1 LLADTTFLIDVMKAD
16 EKALAKTH
24 ELEAASALVMVGA
37 PTIFEL
43 YVGVGLSVRSDE
55 ERDKVLEVL
64 RSLTQLPLD
73 QLSATRGGLI
83 YAQRSR
89 EGADMDPEDAMLA
102 GIAVEN
108 HETLLTRNRKHFA
121 GIVDLKLESY

>member
-1 LLADTTFLIDVMKAD
+1 MRPSLADTTFLIDVMKGE
-16 EKALAKTH
+16 EKAIAKAK
-24 ELEAASALVMVGA
+24 ELEAASTPMVVGA

-43 YVGVGLSVRSDE
+43 YVGVGLSVKSAE
-55 ERDKVLEVL
+55 ERESVLEVL

-73 QLSATRGGLI
+73 QQSATRGGLI

-89 EGADMDPEDAMLA
+89 EGVAMDPEDAILA

-108 HETLLTRNRKHFA
+108 MKRF
-121 GIVDLKLESY
+121 